1 LDDVTEQCG
10 IPFVDDKIEYIR
22 IGRTTYKVVSKYT
35 GDVSFMDLIK
45 NAVKRDIEAILREQ
59 D

>member
-1 LDDVTEQCG
+1 VPALSLLFARLFLF
-10 IPFVDDKIEYIR
+10 IPDSLFRDK
-22 IGRTTYKVVSKYT
+22 S
-35 GDVSFMDLIK
+35 LIK